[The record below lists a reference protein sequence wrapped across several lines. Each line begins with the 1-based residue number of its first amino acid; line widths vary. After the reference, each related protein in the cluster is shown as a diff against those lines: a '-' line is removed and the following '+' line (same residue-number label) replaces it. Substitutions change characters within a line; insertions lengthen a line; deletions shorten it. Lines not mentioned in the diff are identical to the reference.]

1 MASVIPVYRRCRKN
15 FSKIKEVLEIS
26 NLIEI
31 QKRSYDQFLQ
41 ADVNPDKRDPFGLQ
55 GVFKTVFPIKDFY
68 ETASLE
74 FVHYRLTEPKYD
86 VEECLMRGMT
96 FAAPIKVTIR
106 LVVWDVNP
114 ETEARSIRAV
124 KEQEVYFGEIPVM
137 TDNGTFI
144 INGTERVIVS
154 QLHRSPGVFFDQDK
168 VKPHSGGK
176 VFYYSRIIPNR
187 GSWIDFE
194 FDQKDLLHVRID
206 RRRKIPVTVLL
217 RALKYTGEE
226 LLDFFYHREKILLRK
241 GKFSKE
247 ISRDV
252 LVGQKATSDI
262 LDPETHK
269 VVVKKHRR
277 ITDASYKKLELAK
290 INTISVEE
298 EDVLG
303 KYLARDV
310 VDPETGEV
318 VAECNDEVTE
328 EFLEEIKAKKIEN
341 FEILFIDNINVSSSL
356 RDTLV
361 MDRIGLSR
369 EEREQLPLADRGKS
383 VREKES
389 ERALID
395 IYKRLRPGDPP
406 TIETAVSLFYNL
418 FFNPERYDLSK
429 VGRMKLNHKIGL
441 KGNPP
446 RILVFTEKF
455 KKEAQEAGA
464 TLVGGRDL
472 VDRILEGWLDFDEAL
487 ATPEMTDE
495 IQRVSKILYPVGL
508 MPSLK
513 EGTITDDVR
522 GKIQKIF
529 EDEKITLR
537 RRDILEVVKY
547 LIKLK
552 DGQGTIDDID
562 HLGNRRVRTVGELL
576 ENQYHIGLVRIERA
590 IKERMSLQDI
600 ETLMPHDL
608 INSKPLS
615 AVIKEFFGSS
625 QLSQFM
631 DQTNPLS
638 EITHKRRLSALG
650 PGGLTRER
658 AGFEVRDVHPT
669 HYGRI
674 CPIETPEGPNI
685 GLITS
690 LSTYA
695 RVNDYGFIETPYRE
709 VVNGKV
715 SSTIRYLFAL
725 DEEEEIDGKKPA
737 IAQANAPLDREGRF
751 TAPLVS
757 ARRGGEFVM
766 VKPEE
771 IKYMDVSPKQLVSV
785 ATSLVPFLE
794 NDDANRALM
803 GSNMQRQ
810 AVPLLRTEAPLIGT
824 GMEGIVA
831 RDSGVT
837 LVAKRDGVVEDVD
850 ASRIVV
856 RADEEGQSETDPG
869 VDIYTLIKYK
879 RSNQNTCINQRPI
892 VHIGERVRKGE
903 VIADGPATDMGE
915 LALGQNVLVAFMS
928 WGGYNFEDSIL
939 VSEKLLGEDTYTSI
953 HIEELECIARDTKL
967 GKEEITRDIP
977 NVGEEALKDL
987 DESGIVRIGAEVRP
1001 GDILAGKVTPKGE
1014 TQLSPEEKLLRAIFG
1029 EKAGDVRDT
1038 SLRVPHGIEG
1048 IVIDAKVFSRK
1059 GQDKDDRTKA
1069 IEDQEKARLLKNQA
1083 DEIRIIMNSVRRKIG
1098 KYLVGK
1104 RASHRIADEKKGRV
1118 YLEAKDK
1125 IREEHL
1131 LTIPF
1136 DRLREIDVLEGKRI
1150 LPEVHRFLSHA
1161 ELQINVVKGVFEE
1174 KLGKLKRGDELAPG
1188 VIKTVKVYV
1197 AMKRKLSMG
1206 DKMSGRHGNKGIISR
1221 ILPLEDMP
1229 YLEDGTPV
1237 DLILNPLGVP
1247 SRMNVGQILET
1258 HLGWAVKGL
1267 GWKIG
1272 EYIRKQFNPKLLR
1285 RKIREIY
1292 SSKEVTTYLEEA
1304 SDDEV
1309 MALARKLGDG
1319 IFVSV
1324 PVFDGASEEEIR
1336 ELLKKADLPVSG
1348 QTTLYDGRAG
1358 EPFHQKVT
1366 VGYMYILKL
1375 HHLVDDKIHARSI
1388 GPYSL
1393 VTQQPLGGKAQFGG
1407 QRLGEMEVWALEAY
1421 GAAHS
1426 LQEFLTVKSDDVA
1439 GRTRVYE
1446 AIVKGEHSLEP
1457 GLPES
1462 FNVLVKELQSLCLDT
1477 ELIEEKVEEA

>member
-1 MASVIPVYRRCRKN
+1 MASIIPIYRRCRKN

-26 NLIEI
+26 NLIEV
-31 QKRSYDQFLQ
+31 QKRSYEKFLQ
-41 ADVNPDKRDPFGLQ
+41 ADVDSDKREPVGLQ
-55 GVFKTVFPIKDFY
+55 AVFKTVFPIKDFY

-74 FVHYRLTEPKYD
+74 FVSYRLTEPKYD
-86 VEECLMRGMT
+86 VEECLLRGMT
-96 FAAPIKVTIR
+96 YAAPIKVTVR
-106 LVVWDVNP
+106 LVVWDVNE
-114 ETEARSIRAV
+114 ETRAKNIKAV
-124 KEQEVYFGEIPVM
+124 KEQEVYFGEIPLM
-137 TDNGTFI
+137 TENGTFI

-154 QLHRSPGVFFDQDK
+154 QLHRSPGVFFDQDQI
-168 VKPHSGGK
+168 KPHTGGK
-176 VFYYSRIIPNR
+176 TFYYARIIPYR

-206 RRRKIPVTVLL
+206 RRRKIPVTILL

-226 LLDFFYHREKILLRK
+226 LLDYFYHKEKVLIRK
-241 GKFSKE
+241 GKFFKE
-247 ISRDV
+247 ISKEV
-252 LVGQKATSDI
+252 LVGQKATADV

-269 VVVKKHRR
+269 VILKKHRR
-277 ITDASYKKLELAK
+277 VTEESFRRLEMTKISTIPTEPQDLIGRYLAK
-290 INTISVEE
+290 
-298 EDVLG
+298 
-303 KYLARDV
+303 DV

-318 VAECNDEVTE
+318 IAESNDEVTE
-328 EFLEEIKAKKIEN
+328 KLLNEIRERKVEA

-361 MDRIGLSR
+361 IDKIELSR
-369 EEREQLPLADRGKS
+369 EEREKLPVLEPGKS
-383 VREKES
+383 IREKES
-389 ERALID
+389 EKALVD

-406 TIETAVSLFYNL
+406 TIETAIGLFYNL
-418 FFNPERYDLSK
+418 FFNSERYDLSK
-429 VGRMKLNHKIGL
+429 VGRMKLNHKLGL

-446 RILVFTEKF
+446 KVLVLTERWR
-455 KKEAQEAGA
+455 KEALEAGA
-464 TLVGGRDL
+464 TYAGGKEL
-472 VDRILEGWLDFDEAL
+472 VDRILEGWLDFDEAI
-487 ATPEMTDE
+487 ATPEMADE
-495 IQRVSKILYPVGL
+495 IQRLAKILHPIGL

-513 EGTITDDVR
+513 DGTITDNVQ
-522 GKIQKIF
+522 GKVQKIL
-529 EDEKITLR
+529 EDEKATLR

-552 DGQGTIDDID
+552 DGHGSVDDID

-590 IKERMSLQDI
+590 IKERMSLQDV

-715 SSTIRYLFAL
+715 TNNIRYLFAL
-725 DEEEEIDGKKPA
+725 DEEEEVDGQKPA
-737 IAQANAPLDREGRF
+737 IAQANVPLDREGRF
-751 TAPLVS
+751 TVPFVS

-771 IKYMDVSPKQLVSV
+771 IRYMDVSPKQLVSV

-810 AVPLLRTEAPLIGT
+810 AVPLLKADAPLIGT
-824 GMEGIVA
+824 GMEAIVA

-837 LVAKRDGVVEDVD
+837 VVAKRDGVVEDVD
-850 ASRIVV
+850 ASRIVI
-856 RADEEGQSETDPG
+856 RADEDGQEENNPG

-892 VHIGERVRKGE
+892 VRLGERVRKGE
-903 VIADGPATDMGE
+903 MIADGPATDMGE
-915 LALGQNVLVAFMS
+915 LALGRNVLVGFMP

-939 VSEKLLGEDTYTSI
+939 ISEKLLKEDTYTSI
-953 HIEELECIARDTKL
+953 HIEELECVARDTKL
-967 GKEEITRDIP
+967 GKEEITCDIP

-987 DESGIVRIGAEVRP
+987 DESGIIRIGAEVNA
-1001 GDILAGKVTPKGE
+1001 GDILVGKVTPKGE

-1059 GQDKDDRTKA
+1059 GQEKDERTKA

-1083 DEIRIIMNSVRRKIG
+1083 DEIRIIMNSTRRKIG
-1098 KYLVGK
+1098 KYLIDK
-1104 RASHRIADEKKGRV
+1104 RAARRIADEKKNRI
-1118 YLEAKDK
+1118 YLDVKERIK
-1125 IREEHL
+1125 EEHL
-1131 LTIPF
+1131 FAIPF
-1136 DRLREIDVLEGKRI
+1136 DRLAEIDVLEGKRVI
-1150 LPEVHRFLSHA
+1150 PEVQRFLSHG
-1161 ELQINVVKGVFEE
+1161 ELQINVVKGIFAD
-1174 KLGKLKRGDELAPG
+1174 KLAKLKRGDELAPG

-1197 AMKRKLSMG
+1197 AMKRKLSVG

-1221 ILPLEDMP
+1221 ILPEEDMP

-1237 DLILNPLGVP
+1237 EIILNPLGVP

-1258 HLGWAVKGL
+1258 HLGWAAKGL
-1267 GWKIG
+1267 GWRIE
-1272 EYIRKQFNPKLLR
+1272 EYLQKHFDPKLLR

-1292 SSKEVTTYLEEA
+1292 SSKEVNEYLDQATDEEII
-1304 SDDEV
+1304 E
-1309 MALARKLGDG
+1309 LARKLGKG

-1324 PVFDGASEEEIR
+1324 PVFDGASEEEIKNH
-1336 ELLKKADLPVSG
+1336 LKKAGLPVTG
-1348 QTTLYDGRAG
+1348 QITLYDGRTG
-1358 EPFHQKVT
+1358 EPFHHKVT
-1366 VGYMYILKL
+1366 VGYMYLLKL

-1446 AIVKGEHSLEP
+1446 AIVKGEHTLEP

-1477 ELIEEKVEEA
+1477 ELIEEKREEI